1 MDTKSISLF
10 YIYRYSL
17 ELLGYSAFA
26 FKLFFFFFL
35 CSFDALKLMHSENA
49 KLKSEF
55 SFHTIVFV
63 TVTRKT
69 I

>member
-1 MDTKSISLF
+1 MDPKSISLF

-26 FKLFFFFFL
+26 FELVFFL
-35 CSFDALKLMHSENA
+35 PSFDALKLMLFENA

-69 I
+69 IWT